1 MAQPKGYVD
10 SDYLR
15 TIADFV
21 KNIKE
26 RTYSLMEV
34 QVGQKVLDMGCG
46 PASDTIPLAALVGQ
60 SGFVQGLDYDQGMVD
75 EAEKL
80 AANAGVSAWVKH
92 QRADADALPFED
104 NTFDA
109 SRSERVF
116 QHLLNPEKAFSEM
129 LRVTKSGGCLLIL
142 DTDWASMSIAS
153 PEYDIER
160 RIIRTH
166 TEKMCNNGYGARS
179 LYRLFKQHGLT
190 DIRFEIFPVS
200 STSYAFFRQG
210 ANLDKCEETA
220 LREGILTEEELQCW
234 RKSLEDADAIGGFF
248 GCVNQVLVVGRK
260 P

>member
-1 MAQPKGYVD
+1 MTQPIGYVD

-15 TIADFV
+15 TIAEFV
-21 KNIKE
+21 KSIKE
-26 RTYSLMEV
+26 RSYTLMEV
-34 QVGQKVLDMGCG
+34 QAGQKVLDMGCG
-46 PASDTIPLAALVGQ
+46 PASDTIPLAAIVGQ
-60 SGFVQGLDYDQGMVD
+60 TGFVQGVDYDQSMVD

-92 QRADADALPFED
+92 QRADADALPFVD

-129 LRVTKSGGCLLIL
+129 LRVTKQAGVLLIL
-142 DTDWASMSIAS
+142 DTDWGSMSIAS

-160 RIIRTH
+160 RIVRTH
-166 TEKMCNNGYGARS
+166 TEKMCNNGYGARN
-179 LYRLFKQHGLT
+179 LYHLFKQHGLT
-190 DIRFEIFPVS
+190 DIHFEVFPVS
-200 STSYAFFRQG
+200 STNYAFFRQG
-210 ANLDKCEETA
+210 AHFDKCEETA
-220 LREGILTEEELQCW
+220 LRDGIVTETELQAW

-248 GCVNQVLVVGRK
+248 GCVNQVLVLGRK